1 MNDAL
6 PTGFIAIPHG
16 AKIGPV
22 TVGFS
27 GGLDSCVLLHMLATQ
42 ASIRERGLR
51 AFHVHHGLH
60 ADADAWAL
68 HCRNVCEALGVPLQV
83 VRVEVD
89 RGGGCGLEAAA
100 RDARRRAFAE
110 TLGEDEILALAHHRD
125 DQAET
130 FLLRALRAS
139 GPDGLA
145 AMRPWRRFGNAWLWR
160 PLLDLS
166 RASLLEHARR
176 QQLRW
181 IEDPSNADAMLDR
194 NFLRHHVLP
203 LLRERW
209 PHAGTAFARSAA
221 LSADAHDLLVDDDA
235 AALASVRTTDP
246 RVVSVDALHALA
258 RARRARMLRL
268 WIEMLDLPPLPA
280 QGVARIESDLLAAA
294 ADTDAAFRW
303 QGAVVRR
310 WRNLLHAGP
319 VCERLPLG
327 WQAQWDGRKPLA
339 LPLGGQIR
347 LEGSAG
353 FERLVRVHARQGGER
368 IVLPGRH
375 HSHALKHVLQ
385 DLGVPPWLREH
396 LPLLSDADGHLLA
409 AGDLAFSASFDAW
422 LRTRSTQLLWAPL

>member
-16 AKIGPV
+16 ATAGPV

-27 GGLDSCVLLHMLATQ
+27 GGLDSCVLLHMLAAQ
-42 ASIRERGLR
+42 ASIHERGLR
-51 AFHVHHGLH
+51 ALHVHHGLH

-89 RGGGCGLEAAA
+89 RGGGYGPEAAA

-110 TLGEDEILALAHHRD
+110 TLGEDEVLALAHHRD

-139 GPDGLA
+139 GPGGLA

-166 RASLLEHARR
+166 HASLLEHARR
-176 QQLRW
+176 HQLRW
-181 IEDPSNADAMLDR
+181 TEDPSNADAMLDR

-246 RVVSVDALHALA
+246 FVLSVDALHALA
-258 RARRARMLRL
+258 RARRARVLRR
-268 WIEMLDLPPLPA
+268 WIETLDLPPLPA
-280 QGVARIESDLLAAA
+280 QGVARIESDLLAAV

-303 QGAVVRR
+303 QGTVVRR
-310 WRNLLHAGP
+310 WRDLLHAGP
-319 VCERLPLG
+319 AREPLPPE
-327 WQAQWDGRKPLA
+327 WQAQWDGRKPLI
-339 LPLGGQIR
+339 LPLGGQLR

-353 FERLVRVHARQGGER
+353 FERPVRVHARQGGEH
-368 IVLPGRH
+368 IVLPSRH

-385 DLGVPPWLREH
+385 DLGVPPWLREQ

-422 LRTRSTQLLWAPL
+422 LRTHNTQLVWVTS